1 MKREDDQ
8 ELWDL
13 LGKTE
18 APKLSPFFARNVVRQ
33 VRTETAERTSFWSW
47 LRPRVLVPA
56 SAAAAA
62 ILLAAVATFGLP
74 GTARI
79 SAEPTPELL
88 AKIDPRDFE
97 VIADLDVLIAWE
109 EDPLW
114 DEVQQL

>member
-18 APKLSPFFARNVVRQ
+18 APKLSQFFARNVVRE
-33 VRTETAERTSFWSW
+33 VRTEAAERTGFWSW

-56 SAAAAA
+56 TAAAA
-62 ILLAAVATFGLP
+62 ILLAAVATFDLP
-74 GTARI
+74 GTARN
-79 SAEPTPELL
+79 SADQMPALL
-88 AKIDPRDFE
+88 AKIDPQDFE